1 MILPNGKLKVK
12 FCHENKNKSSKL
24 NFSKPNPAKYKKTKT
39 HDQVV
44 FISGMQSWLNIREL
58 LK

>member
-1 MILPNGKLKVK
+1 MK